1 MAPRA
6 ADRALSVTVGELA
19 TRTHREVMEAGRQV
33 VQRSSTR
40 WRRVTDGAPCGF
52 CAMLAS
58 RGPVYTSQDTADGG
72 RYHGRCGCSAE
83 PFDGDPSDWVPSE
96 AEQRYIDAYNA
107 SYEPGISPDKLTA
120 RMDAWLAD
128 PSNGALDLDDPAVWA
143 RLDDETLDA
152 LALRKMEEGDF
163 LAAERIGEIQD
174 GRFYDPTGRA
184 IDASN
189 PFTPDVYDWFE
200 KQDPATQARFT
211 TKLEERL
218 GYDAGQMFAQEQW
231 AASHRRSLAGIP
243 TPRQMRAAYADWLE
257 VEWQKAEG
265 VTNGYMLNE
274 RAKRDGITIRQLWK
288 FRNPA
293 TAQKYATRELLD
305 YWNTS
310 GRLSYEDFRAG
321 YIGGGAETT
330 ANLMKGAW
338 V

>member
-6 ADRALSVTVGELA
+6 AERALRVTVGELA

-33 VQRSSTR
+33 VQRSSKR

-72 RYHGRCGCSAE
+72 RYHGRCGCTAE
-83 PFDGDPSDWVPSE
+83 PFEGDFADWQPSE

-107 SYEPGISPDKLTA
+107 SYEPGISPEKLTA

-128 PSNGALDLDDPAVWA
+128 PRNGALDLDDPAVWA

-184 IDASN
+184 IDTTN
-189 PFTPDVYDWFE
+189 PFAPDVYDWFE
-200 KQDPATQARFT
+200 KQDPATQARFSE
-211 TKLEERL
+211 KLEQRL
-218 GYDAGQMFAQEQW
+218 GYDAGQMFAQESW
-231 AASHRRSLAGIP
+231 AHTNTAKLGRTLPTEREMRKAYDDYLESEWLRAEAG
-243 TPRQMRAAYADWLE
+243 
-257 VEWQKAEG
+257 
-265 VTNGYMLNE
+265 TNGYMLTDA
-274 RAKRDGITIRQLWK
+274 AKAQGVTVRRLWK
-288 FRNPA
+288 VNVT
-293 TAQKYATRELLD
+293 TAQKWATREMLD
-305 YWNTS
+305 YWNAN
-310 GRLSYEDFRAG
+310 GRLTYADFKAG
-321 YIGGGAETT
+321 YSGGAETT
-330 ANLMKGAW
+330 ANRMKGAW